1 MKKQVSIILIL
12 ALLIPFMFNFI
23 TSAAPTL
30 PTASDLN
37 GYENICLTYT
47 FGSSYDKDRIYTYE
61 FEPYVAY
68 IDAEGNKKDYF
79 FDSFLFLPRMGYGPS
94 GARMHI
100 DLSNP
105 TKAIDWTTYI
115 EDTFQSGY
123 NVDALNNAFLNAKN
137 ALNDESDKKAGA
149 FFTILYPAATAT
161 NFGELGGRSLNFS
174 NMEDRKYAVKWM
186 IDEQVSLFNDKEYE
200 GLELV
205 GFYWLEEY
213 LVENKDVEL
222 IKYTAEYLHSLG
234 LKFIWIPWYKATGY
248 NRGDE
253 LGFDAV
259 CMQPNL
265 FFQAYTD
272 PNRVNDSIKI
282 SNRYGMGMEIEVDFD
297 VFDDYYFNRYLY
309 YLSGGLNS
317 EMINSV
323 KMYYQDA
330 GPGVYY
336 TACTS
341 SDKRYRD
348 VYDLT
353 YKYAKGTLTQAE
365 IDALKPADAE
375 DNFVDD
381 INMPYIVNG
390 GVDWISIGKSYTT
403 SKDYYDGS
411 GAGYQNISGKELT
424 DGKIAKVDLGTDWI
438 GYHDK
443 TKDSDGRFNITIDLG
458 EVRDDI
464 TNFAAHFDNKQL
476 YSIGSPGDLQIA
488 ISTTGR
494 TFTTIL
500 RPELTLDPNESGFWV
515 TCNPVKARYVRLSF
529 KKLDKS
535 FVFCSEFL
543 VGTGE
548 AVPLSTVSFNANGG
562 TGTMADATDVYCD
575 YKLPSC
581 KFTAPEGKQFKAWIV
596 NETEYA
602 AGDTIYVTEDITVTA
617 IWEDIPEPEYILGD
631 VNNNGKIDARDYLLL
646 KRGYF
651 GTFTLDELAQKS
663 GDINNNG
670 KIDARDYL
678 LLKRGY
684 FGTYT
689 IK

>member
-1 MKKQVSIILIL
+1 MKKLISTILL
-12 ALLIPFMFNFI
+12 FALLIPFMFNFT

-30 PTASDLN
+30 PTANDLN

-47 FGSSYDKDRIYTYE
+47 FSSSGDRSRLSTSQL
-61 FEPYVAY
+61 EPYVAY
-68 IDAEGNKKDYF
+68 IDADGKMTDYF

-94 GARMHI
+94 GGRMHA
-100 DLSNP
+100 DLGNP

-115 EDTFQSGY
+115 NDTFQNRY
-123 NVDALNNAFLNAKN
+123 NVDALDKAFMNTKD
-137 ALNDESDKKAGA
+137 ALNDETDKKAGV
-149 FFTILYPAATAT
+149 FFTILYPCATAT
-161 NFGELGGRSLNFS
+161 SFGTLGGRSLDFS
-174 NMEDRKYAVKWM
+174 KMEDRKYAVKWM
-186 IDEQVSLFNDKEYE
+186 IDEQISLFNDKEYE

-213 LVENKDVEL
+213 LVESKDAEL
-222 IKYTAEYLHSLG
+222 IKYAAEYLHSLG

-248 NRGDE
+248 TRGDE

-282 SNRYGMGMEIEVDFD
+282 SNRYGMGMEIEVDFN
-297 VFDDYYFNRYLY
+297 VFEDYYFNRYLY

-336 TACTS
+336 TACKS
-341 SDKRYRD
+341 NNKRYRD

-353 YKYAKGTLTQAE
+353 YKYAKETLTQAE
-365 IDALKPADAE
+365 IDALKPEGVD

-381 INMPYIVNG
+381 INMPYTLNG
-390 GVDWISIGKSYTT
+390 GVDWFSIGKSYTT
-403 SKDYYDGS
+403 SKNYNDGS

-424 DGKIAKVDLGTDWI
+424 DGKIAKADLSTDWI
-438 GYHDK
+438 GYHDS
-443 TKDSDGRFNITIDLG
+443 TLDSDRRFHITIDLG

-488 ISTTGR
+488 ISSNGQ

-500 RPELTLDPNESGFWV
+500 RPKLTLDPNESGFWV
-515 TCNPVKARYVRLSF
+515 TCDPVKARYVKLSF
-529 KKLDKS
+529 VKKDKN

-548 AVPLSTVSFNANGG
+548 PVPPSTVTFNANGG
-562 TGTMADATDVYCD
+562 TGKMSDATNIYCD

-581 KFTAPEGKQFKAWIV
+581 AFTAPEGKRFKAWSV

-602 AGDTIYVTEDITVTA
+602 AADTIYVTQDITVTA
-617 IWEDIPEPEYILGD
+617 IWEDIPAPEYIVGD
-631 VNNNGKIDARDYLLL
+631 VNA
-646 KRGYF
+646 
-651 GTFTLDELAQKS
+651 
-663 GDINNNG
+663 NG

-689 IK
+689 LDELAKKSGDINKNNKIDARDYLLLKRAYFGTYTIN